1 MKSKEEEAIEMI
13 DAFKFGDKAERNGDN
28 EGKIIK
34 KEESED
40 SSLNSEERLLQ
51 CIEREEQ

>member
-1 MKSKEEEAIEMI
+1 MKSKEEEAIELI